1 MHKVIHSNNVKSA
14 IQKRG
19 WTQKELAAQLG
30 VTGQAVTNWLKGTDF
45 PRPDK
50 LLKLAT
56 TLKLGFAE
64 LVQLPQDAQ
73 PVVAFRKKAG
83 AKTTDAHVSKAIAM
97 GALLKGLVPFLPT
110 LPQLRRQVPSPNTD
124 YAALQAVAAQ
134 VRATLGLTQ
143 GAELHY
149 EHLLGEFVEN
159 GAVVVPVMWGS
170 QQNHKNALHI
180 LLPQERVTFILLN
193 LDTYLED
200 FKFWMAHELAHVFTP
215 DLAGK
220 EEGEDFADAFAG
232 ALLFPVELAR
242 TVYEKVSGGSKT
254 NESKVL
260 QSFATEHDISLFSVF
275 SEANRFAQAYGLSP
289 LKHDATEVHAIR
301 NAQRGKLVSELL
313 FAPLSPD
320 PPVYVAAAEKQFK
333 SPFFYALRRMVKE
346 QQTGAGYIQ
355 QVMDIPMQDAAAL
368 HKELSR

>member
-1 MHKVIHSNNVKSA
+1 MQKVIHSNNVKTA
-14 IQKRG
+14 LQAMG

-30 VTGQAVTNWLKGTDF
+30 VTGQAVTNWMKGTDF

-56 TLKLGFAE
+56 SLKLSFAD
-64 LVQLPQDAQ
+64 LVQLPQAAQ

-83 AKTTDAHVSKAIAM
+83 AKTTDAHIVKAMVM
-97 GALLKGLVPFLPT
+97 GGLLKGLVPFLPP
-110 LPQLRRQVPSPNTD
+110 LPQLRRQMPNPSTS
-124 YAALQAVAAQ
+124 YAALQCVVAQ
-134 VRATLGLTQ
+134 VRASLGLTQ
-143 GAELHY
+143 GAVLQY
-149 EHLLGEFVEN
+149 ENLLGEFVEN

-180 LLPQERVTFILLN
+180 LLPEERVTFILLN

-232 ALLFPVELAR
+232 ALLFPMEMAR
-242 TVYEKVSGGSKT
+242 TVYEKASAGNKSQ
-254 NESKVL
+254 ECKVL
-260 QSFATEHDISLFSVF
+260 LAYAAEHGISLFSVF
-275 SEANRFAQAYGLSP
+275 SEANRFAHAQGLPP
-289 LKHDATEVHAIR
+289 LKHDAHEVHAIR

-313 FAPLSPD
+313 FAPL
-320 PPVYVAAAEKQFK
+320 PPEPSVYVAAAEKQFK
-333 SPFFYALRRMVKE
+333 SPFFQALRQMVKA
-346 QQTGAGYIQ
+346 QQTGPGYIQ
-355 QVMDIPMQDAAAL
+355 QIMDIPMQDAAAL
-368 HKELSR
+368 HKEMSQ